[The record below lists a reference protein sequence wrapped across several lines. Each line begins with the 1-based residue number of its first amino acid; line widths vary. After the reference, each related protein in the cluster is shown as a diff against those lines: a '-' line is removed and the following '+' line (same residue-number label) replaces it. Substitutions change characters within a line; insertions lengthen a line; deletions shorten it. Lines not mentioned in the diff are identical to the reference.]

1 MFEDETG
8 AATRRHPLATAL
20 SPDAWER
27 RIQRAMVDFAAR
39 RSDGAWSKDREGIHE
54 RYERTVKKLR
64 EQGVRMGVRQGRA
77 EGRAKGGVEGLA
89 PVVEARLG
97 RRLKRAELA
106 TLRAKV
112 STLGPARAARVVV
125 GRDPD
130 ALAAWLAGA

>member
-1 MFEDETG
+1 MRVS
-8 AATRRHPLATAL
+8 AATRRHPPATAL
-20 SPDAWER
+20 PVEAWER
-27 RIQRAMVDFAAR
+27 RIQRAMVDVAAR
-39 RSDGAWSKDREGIHE
+39 RRDGAWSKDMEGIHE
-54 RYERTVKKLR
+54 RYAKTVKKLR
-64 EQGVRMGVRQGRA
+64 EQGVRMGMRQ
-77 EGRAKGGVEGLA
+77 GRAKGGVEGLA

-130 ALAAWLAGA
+130 ALVAWLTGA